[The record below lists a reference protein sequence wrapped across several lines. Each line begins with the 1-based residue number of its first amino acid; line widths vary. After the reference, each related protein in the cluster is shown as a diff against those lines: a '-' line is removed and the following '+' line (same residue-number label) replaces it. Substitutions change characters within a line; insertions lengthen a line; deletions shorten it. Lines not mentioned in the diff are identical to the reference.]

1 MKKLLSLCAI
11 VLAASTFLTSCGTDA
26 PKIGSITV
34 DANQADSHRGVK
46 KVKFK
51 GQDVTIAASDMMTAQ
66 AQRAA
71 ASADDA
77 ATLNKAFNSLQA
89 AQNKA
94 AQLNAQVTLSEEK
107 VADGTFV
114 FALDINESSNLTV
127 ELYDEEGY
135 ALAGANKMDVNSG
148 KNYKAINVKA
158 LSDGNYVMRL
168 TDGEG
173 RELTQNFVIEAEK

>member
-11 VLAASTFLTSCGTDA
+11 ALASVTFLTSCGSDA

-46 KVKFK
+46 KVKFQ
-51 GQDVTIAASDMMTAQ
+51 GQDVTIAASDMMVAQ
-66 AQRAA
+66 AERK

-77 ATLNKAFNSLQA
+77 ATLAKAFNNLQA

-94 AQLNAQVTLSEEK
+94 AQLNAQITLSEEK

-114 FALDINESSNLTV
+114 FALDMNESSNLVV

-135 ALAGANKMDVNSG
+135 ALAGANKMEVNSG

-158 LSDGNYVMRL
+158 LADGNYVMRL
-168 TDGEG
+168 SDSEG
-173 RELTQNFVIEAEK
+173 RELTQNFVIQAEK